1 MYINPIQYAFTD
13 AYHWQALQ
21 EEVLW
26 EIQKQSASPGGA
38 YNLLNQRYSLEITTA
53 WEKGESKAR
62 TEAEPNVIG
71 IKELN

>member
-53 WEKGESKAR
+53 
-62 TEAEPNVIG
+62 
-71 IKELN
+71 